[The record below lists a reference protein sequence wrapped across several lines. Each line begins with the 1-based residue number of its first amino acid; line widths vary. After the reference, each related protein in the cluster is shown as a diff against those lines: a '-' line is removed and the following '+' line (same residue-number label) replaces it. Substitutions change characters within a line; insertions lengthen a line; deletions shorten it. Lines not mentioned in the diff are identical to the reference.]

1 METTVKDLKARA
13 NAHGLAVYVDK
24 STDSFFIAD
33 RETNT
38 VVAPPPMNLESIT
51 AWLDDYEQQAAE
63 E

>member
-1 METTVKDLKARA
+1 MKTTVKDLKARA

-33 RETNT
+33 RETNA

-51 AWLDDYEQQAAE
+51 A
-63 E
+63 